1 MPADPNRDPAPSAPC
16 SDLLAALA
24 SALVPLGLA
33 LRGGFTVLPEDLMPG
48 MRGGEA
54 AATVLMV
61 GNAGPQMW
69 RAFSAS
75 PEASDGL
82 AHPLNRW
89 TRRQLD
95 AIAAAAGGLAL
106 YPFDATPVWP
116 FQRWAARAEPVHPS
130 PLGLLIHPQYGLW
143 HAYRAAIVLGA
154 RLPLPAFVPVASPCV
169 SCADQP
175 CLNTCPVGA
184 FSASGYDVA
193 ACASHL
199 SHPEGADCLQ
209 GGCLARRACPVG
221 SEYQQLP
228 AQNGFHMRSFLNS
241 VRSMEPAGQASSR
254 GTLSA

>member
-1 MPADPNRDPAPSAPC
+1 MAADPILNPTPSAHPG
-16 SDLLAALA
+16 DMLAELAA
-24 SALVPLGLA
+24 ALVPLGLA

-61 GNAGPQMW
+61 CNAGPQMW
-69 RAFSAS
+69 LAFSAS

-89 TRRQLD
+89 TQRQLD

-116 FQRWAARAEPVHPS
+116 FQRWAARAEPVHSS

-193 ACASHL
+193 ACSSHL
-199 SHPEGADCLQ
+199 NHPEGADCLQ

-221 SEYQQLP
+221 PEYQQMA
-228 AQNGFHMRSFLNS
+228 AQNGFHMRAFLQA
-241 VRSMEPAGQASSR
+241 VRGDH
-254 GTLSA
+254 